1 MALTKQI
8 ITDKIESVR
17 VQNHY
22 VLQCREAVQIIESGN
37 IISQSFH
44 RYSLNP
50 DDDTKTDENGETD
63 LSKITD
69 PKVKAQFEAIMTKE
83 VKDNYAKFLKEQED
97 ATKP

>member
-17 VQNHY
+17 VQDHY
-22 VLQCREAVQIIESGN
+22 VLQCREAIQVLEDGKIL
-37 IISQSFH
+37 SQSFN

-50 DDDTKTDENGETD
+50 DDDIKTDENGETD

-69 PKVKAQFEAIMTKE
+69 PKVKAQFEAIMTDE
-83 VKDNYAKFLKEQED
+83 VKDNYAKFLKEQEK
-97 ATKP
+97 ASE